1 LLLSLEVWVNQVP
14 LQVPAKAVEVVKR
27 ANLWW
32 KKGLQ
37 FYGASSRG
45 WQRCWGRYKGRKCV
59 YGQHMFAFGKE
70 RGGGIAGKTQDWN
83 LCVCLIA
90 WEYVER
96 TEEVD
101 GGKGGVPDRGG
112 QGIHGDNI
120 ERALWKLSVG

>member
-1 LLLSLEVWVNQVP
+1 MLG
-14 LQVPAKAVEVVKR
+14 AVKR
-27 ANLWW
+27 AEIL
-32 KKGLQ
+32 
-37 FYGASSRG
+37 
-45 WQRCWGRYKGRKCV
+45 

-70 RGGGIAGKTQDWN
+70 SGGSIAGKTQDWN

-96 TEEVD
+96 TGELD

-112 QGIHGDNI
+112 QGIHGGNI